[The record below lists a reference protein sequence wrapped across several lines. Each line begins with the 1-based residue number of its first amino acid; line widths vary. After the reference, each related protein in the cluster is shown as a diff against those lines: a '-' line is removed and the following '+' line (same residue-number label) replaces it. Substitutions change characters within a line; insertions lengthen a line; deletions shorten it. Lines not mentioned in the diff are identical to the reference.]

1 MNISLKKASNEK
13 RQQQTTSAASFIEY
27 KKLNISE
34 SDCEMVSKT
43 KLMKEVFAY
52 FLEVY
57 YTKFSFR
64 QNSKAFQR
72 ISSSYC

>member
-13 RQQQTTSAASFIEY
+13 RQPQTTSDASFIE
-27 KKLNISE
+27 NISE
-34 SDCEMVSKT
+34 SDCEIVSKT

-64 QNSKAFQR
+64 QNSKAFER